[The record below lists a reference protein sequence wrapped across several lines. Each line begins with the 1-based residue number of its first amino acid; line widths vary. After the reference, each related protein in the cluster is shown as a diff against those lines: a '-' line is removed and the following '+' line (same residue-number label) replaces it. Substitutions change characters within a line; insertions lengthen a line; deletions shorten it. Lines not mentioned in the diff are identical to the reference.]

1 MSDPSHQ
8 RDVHPAALSV
18 EQLLQDCEVKRTRGS
33 GPGGQHRNKVETA
46 IVIKHLPTEV
56 IGQAS
61 ERRRQ
66 EDNRKEAI
74 NRLRVNLAI
83 SCRCPID
90 NIQSYQPS
98 DLWKAR
104 VKGKQISIG
113 ESHADFPAILA
124 EAMDVLVACSLD
136 SGKSAEVLGCSSS
149 QLIKLLKKDR
159 AAMDWV
165 NRQRT
170 ANDLSVYR

>member
-1 MSDPSHQ
+1 MGH
-8 RDVHPAALSV
+8 
-18 EQLLQDCEVKRTRGS
+18 
-33 GPGGQHRNKVETA
+33 
-46 IVIKHLPTEV
+46 
-56 IGQAS
+56 
-61 ERRRQ
+61 RQ
-66 EDNRKEAI
+66 EIA
-74 NRLRVNLAI
+74 RLTRSRLIA
-83 SCRCPID
+83 SLR
-90 NIQSYQPS
+90 PS

-104 VKGKQISIG
+104 VKGKQISIS